1 MARPSELLV
10 HMPLVRLPFLLLCLL
25 TRLIL
30 PTPPLRRGLAQ
41 PSPHARTATPS
52 PAPRP
57 TLPSIPSAPLH
68 APATPDA
75 HPRSAAR
82 ETPESAPKNRPKPSL
97 ASPTLKGRAGE
108 RRFPLHPPLRAQA
121 ETGDTRQTTNGTAM
135 TVAANTRKRRA

>member
-1 MARPSELLV
+1 
-10 HMPLVRLPFLLLCLL
+10 MPLVRLPFLLFSLM

-30 PTPPLRRGLAQ
+30 PTPAPRRGLAQ
-41 PSPHARTATPS
+41 PSPRPRSTTPC

-57 TLPSIPSAPLH
+57 TLPSTPPAPLH

-75 HPRSAAR
+75 HPRSAAL

-121 ETGDTRQTTNGTAM
+121 ETGDTRQTTDGTAM
-135 TVAANTRKRRA
+135 TVAASTRKRRA